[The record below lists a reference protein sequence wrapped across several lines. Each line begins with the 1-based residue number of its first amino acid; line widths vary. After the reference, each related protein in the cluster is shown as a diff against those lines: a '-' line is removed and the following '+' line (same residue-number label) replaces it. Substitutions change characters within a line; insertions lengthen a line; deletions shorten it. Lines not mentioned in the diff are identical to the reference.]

1 MRVWFST
8 FHATLLLLGFLC
20 IAVPGVAQTTS
31 FWEKVLRI
39 IGVSATPGTLKGPGD
54 RAAAGDIWVA
64 SLIHATHQR
73 LTQEGMY
80 RSPVFLRQD
89 AQILALQ
96 AEQIVR
102 IPTYG
107 GEVQFLYPLPGVV
120 KLVGVSKD
128 DPDKVLVLMR
138 DATRRLTADILSLRD
153 GQIIPVPYD
162 PTSLQDQSMLNHLAG
177 WSRVYNTTTLSVEQ
191 AAEAGQGTDVYMK
204 RGQTEPVNVSMCD
217 GALCGQ
223 PSLSHDGNRVVF
235 VKTAGK

>member
-1 MRVWFST
+1 MRVWFSPP
-8 FHATLLLLGFLC
+8 HATLLLLGFLC
-20 IAVPGVAQTTS
+20 IAVPGVAQTTP

-39 IGVSATPGTLKGPGD
+39 IGVSATPGALKGPGD

-64 SLIHATHQR
+64 SLVYATRQR
-73 LTQEGMY
+73 LTQEGTY
-80 RSPVFLRQD
+80 RSPVFLWQD
-89 AQILALQ
+89 TQILALQ

-102 IPTYG
+102 IPAYG

-138 DATRRLTADILSLRD
+138 DATSRLTAGILSLRD
-153 GQIIPVPYD
+153 GQITPVPHASS
-162 PTSLQDQSMLNHLAG
+162 PQDQSMLDHLAG

-217 GALCGQ
+217 GPLCSQ

>member
-1 MRVWFST
+1 MRVWFSSPP
-8 FHATLLLLGFLC
+8 ATLLLFGFLC

-39 IGVSATPGTLKGPGD
+39 IGVSATPGALKGPGD
-54 RAAAGDIWVA
+54 RAAAGDIWAA
-64 SLIHATHQR
+64 SLVHATRQR
-73 LTQEGMY
+73 LTQEGAY
-80 RSPVFLRQD
+80 RSPMFLQQD

-102 IPTYG
+102 IPAYG

-128 DPDKVLVLMR
+128 DPDKVLVLIR
-138 DATRRLTADILSLRD
+138 DATSRLTAGILSLRD
-153 GQIIPVPYD
+153 GRVTPVPHD
-162 PTSLQDQSMLNHLAG
+162 PTSAQDQSMLNHLAG
-177 WSRVYNTTTLSVEQ
+177 WSRVYNTATLFVQQST
-191 AAEAGQGTDVYMK
+191 EAGQGTDVYMR

-223 PSLSHDGNRVVF
+223 PSLSHDANRVVF
-235 VKTAGK
+235 VKTASK